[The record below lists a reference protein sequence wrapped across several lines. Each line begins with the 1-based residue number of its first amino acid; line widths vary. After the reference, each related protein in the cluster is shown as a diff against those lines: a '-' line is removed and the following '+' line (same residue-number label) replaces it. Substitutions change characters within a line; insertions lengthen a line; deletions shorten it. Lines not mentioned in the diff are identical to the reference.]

1 MEGLMN
7 DETRASQ
14 RQRNAL
20 ECPMLPLAHYF
31 DQAGLGYLVCN
42 VLPVDVDFDARIN
55 NERVRAITCLHH
67 RLLGLNWP
75 GPGRPT
81 AELTHHYFF
90 FNTTREP

>member
-20 ECPMLPLAHYF
+20 ECPMLPLAHYV
-31 DQAGLGYLVCN
+31 DQAGLGYLVFN

-55 NERVRAITCLHH
+55 NASEPSHASQAARPKLAR
-67 RLLGLNWP
+67 P
-75 GPGRPT
+75 GPAHGRAYT
-81 AELTHHYFF
+81 SLL
-90 FNTTREP
+90 

>member
-20 ECPMLPLAHYF
+20 ECPMLPLAHYV

-55 NERVRAITCLHH
+55 NASEPSQAARPKLAR
-67 RLLGLNWP
+67 P
-75 GPGRPT
+75 GPDHGRAYT
-81 AELTHHYFF
+81 SLL
-90 FNTTREP
+90 